1 MNKQTMLLL
10 NNICTWIFYPSFG
23 GLLLWMAL
31 TSHSGLLRTVLTC
44 GISFVVLSVYRH
56 LRNAPRPYETD
67 PHIAPPTPNCRSGH
81 SFPSRHV
88 FSAWVIIMAFL
99 YGVPPLGVA
108 LMVPGI
114 ALAYL
119 RQALHFHHTRDV
131 VVGALCGIVAGII
144 GFWIL

>member
-1 MNKQTMLLL
+1 MNKKTMLLL
-10 NNICTWIFYPSFG
+10 NHICTWIFYPSFAA
-23 GLLLWMAL
+23 LLLWMAF
-31 TSHSGLLRTVLTC
+31 SGHSGFLRTVLTC

-56 LRNAPRPYETD
+56 GRNAPRPYETD
-67 PHIAPPTPNCRSGH
+67 PRIEPPTANCRSGH

-99 YGVPPLGVA
+99 YAAPVFGVL
-108 LMVPGI
+108 LMIPGF

-119 RQALHFHHTRDV
+119 RQALHFHHTKDV

-144 GFWIL
+144 GFWII